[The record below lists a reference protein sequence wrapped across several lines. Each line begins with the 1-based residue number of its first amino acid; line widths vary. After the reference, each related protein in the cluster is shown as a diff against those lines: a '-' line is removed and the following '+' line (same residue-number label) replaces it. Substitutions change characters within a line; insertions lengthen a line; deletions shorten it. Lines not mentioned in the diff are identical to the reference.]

1 MDRYFTSIHL
11 AQWTAQKNITIVG
24 TTRLDRKGIPPQI
37 QKVDNRNKKSIFFV
51 CGEDDDLML
60 VSYIDKKNS
69 GKKNMVV
76 LTSMH
81 DKVKVSKDERRKP
94 QVHLLY
100 DHTKAGVDVVDLL
113 SSQTSTRIKT
123 KR

>member
-1 MDRYFTSIHL
+1 MQL
-11 AQWTAQKNITIVG
+11 GQKG
-24 TTRLDRKGIPPQI
+24 SQPQI
-37 QKVDNRNKKSIFFV
+37 KEVDNHNKKSIFFV

-69 GKKNMVV
+69 DKKNMVV

>member
-1 MDRYFTSIHL
+1 
-11 AQWTAQKNITIVG
+11 
-24 TTRLDRKGIPPQI
+24 
-37 QKVDNRNKKSIFFV
+37 
-51 CGEDDDLML
+51 
-60 VSYIDKKNS
+60 
-69 GKKNMVV
+69 MVV

-81 DKVKVSKDERRKP
+81 DKIKVSKDERRKP

-113 SSQTSTRIKT
+113 SSHTSTRIKT